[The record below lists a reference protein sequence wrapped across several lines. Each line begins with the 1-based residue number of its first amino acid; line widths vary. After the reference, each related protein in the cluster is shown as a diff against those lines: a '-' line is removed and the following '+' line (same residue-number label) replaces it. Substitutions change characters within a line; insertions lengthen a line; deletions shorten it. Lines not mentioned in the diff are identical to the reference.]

1 MKPFVLPNWFSSKWL
16 IAIVGAAL
24 GFVASSGLDQVIR
37 NRVDEHM
44 YGYALRELLPTGI
57 KDYQAMPIHW
67 RQVIS
72 ELSIRRQVVGD
83 TESKLLFATLE
94 HFDVNQLRLVDKIVP
109 YVMFDFL
116 VRDPSRTDTQHPIP
130 DAVYADFL
138 DLESLGVLQ
147 SVARGT
153 SIRRDITSSQ
163 YVIHTGTHTLTVKSG
178 HDSGTLQF
186 PTTRISDPWLKL
198 IALLR
203 VPTNSDYIE
212 WFASNMRSTGFHV
225 EVTRKVQ
232 STSRHSVDSR

>member
-1 MKPFVLPNWFSSKWL
+1 MKSFVPPNWFSSKWL
-16 IAIVGAAL
+16 IAMMGAAL
-24 GFVASSGLDQVIR
+24 GFMASSGLDQVIR

-109 YVMFDFL
+109 YAMFDFL

-130 DAVYADFL
+130 NTVYADFL

-153 SIRRDITSSQ
+153 FIRRDITSSH
-163 YVIHTGTHTLTVKSG
+163 YVIHTGSHTLIVRPA

-186 PTTRISDPWLKL
+186 PTTRISGPWLKL

-203 VPTNSDYIE
+203 VPTDSDYIE
-212 WFASNMRSTGFHV
+212 WFAAKMRSTGLHV
-225 EVTRKVQ
+225 EVTRNDHLI
-232 STSRHSVDSR
+232 SRHSLESK